1 MKNLC
6 LKVTIS
12 VFFLISSA
20 AIRAQGINQVKLA
33 KQLAGSW
40 TGELSKD
47 TTIYWVIK
55 TDGLILDCS
64 YKYLVKGNPIFEG
77 KQIWNYDSKIDK
89 YKIATTDQ
97 HIDNFVAWFTSGNK
111 YVILSE
117 DDISNPERAAFRIDA
132 EFKSPDLFV
141 QTSLANSKPISTMAY
156 KRVKQLT
163 GY

>member
-1 MKNLC
+1 MKNLS
-6 LKVTIS
+6 LTVKI
-12 VFFLISSA
+12 FLLFLISSS
-20 AIRAQGINQVKLA
+20 AIQAQGINQVALA

-40 TGELSKD
+40 SGELSKD

-55 TDGLILDCS
+55 TEGLILDCS

-89 YKIATTDQ
+89 YKIATTDE
-97 HIDNFVAWFTSGNK
+97 HKDNFVAWFTSRNK

-141 QTSLANSKPISTMAY
+141 QISLAQNKPVSTVAY
-156 KRVKQLT
+156 KRVK
-163 GY
+163 